1 MLLMYYATRTC
12 TLLPKRSETLSLLAD
27 ENIDQRL
34 VSSLRLAGI
43 SVYSVA
49 ESSTGITDEEVM
61 RLSEDLGAL
70 ILTDDKDFGEIVFR
84 KQRSCPGIVLLRLTG
99 VDHSRKADQVIQVI
113 KRYGSEMIGKFVVIT
128 AERVRIRKLLPGAK

>member
-1 MLLMYYATRTC
+1 
-12 TLLPKRSETLSLLAD
+12 LLAD

-34 VSSLRLAGI
+34 VSGLRLPGI

-49 ESSTGITDEEVM
+49 ESSPGITDEEVM
-61 RLSEDLGAL
+61 RLSENLGAL

-99 VDHSRKADQVIQVI
+99 VDYSRKADQVIQVI
-113 KRYGSEMIGKFVVIT
+113 DKCGREMTGKFVVIT
-128 AERVRIRKLLPGAK
+128 EERVRIRKLFPGTK